1 MKGFIIV
8 SDGVSDHLISTAHIV
23 AVNGKEIVREGGI
36 AILTDEDFETICKK
50 IKIDTQQVSADAK
63 HITSELYDIGDE
75 IREALE
81 RINDKIMNLCRK

>member
-23 AVNGKEIVREGGI
+23 AVNGKEIVLEGGI
-36 AILTDEDFETICKK
+36 AILTNEDFETICKK

-63 HITSELYDIGDE
+63 YLTQSATAWVSGY
-75 IREALE
+75 RKPLE
-81 RINDKIMNLCRK
+81 N

>member
-1 MKGFIIV
+1 MKGFILV

-23 AVNGKEIVREGGI
+23 AVNGKEIVLEGGI

-63 HITSELYDIGDE
+63 HITSELYGMGARIQ
-75 IREALE
+75 EALRE
-81 RINDKIMNLCRK
+81 LTSKL

>member
-23 AVNGKEIVREGGI
+23 AVNGKEIVLEGGI

-50 IKIDTQQVSADAK
+50 IRQDTE
-63 HITSELYDIGDE
+63 ITSIDAEYLRSGLDDIWESLD
-75 IREALE
+75 
-81 RINDKIMNLCRK
+81 DKL

>member
-23 AVNGKEIVREGGI
+23 AVNGKEIVLEGGI

-50 IKIDTQQVSADAK
+50 IKIDSQQVSTDAK
-63 HITSELYDIGDE
+63 HITSELYGAAVRIQGAL
-75 IREALE
+75 RELTSE
-81 RINDKIMNLCRK
+81 L

>member
-1 MKGFIIV
+1 MKGFILV

-23 AVNGKEIVREGGI
+23 AVNGKEIVLEGGI

-63 HITSELYDIGDE
+63 HITSELYGMGVRIQGAL
-75 IREALE
+75 RELTSE
-81 RINDKIMNLCRK
+81 L